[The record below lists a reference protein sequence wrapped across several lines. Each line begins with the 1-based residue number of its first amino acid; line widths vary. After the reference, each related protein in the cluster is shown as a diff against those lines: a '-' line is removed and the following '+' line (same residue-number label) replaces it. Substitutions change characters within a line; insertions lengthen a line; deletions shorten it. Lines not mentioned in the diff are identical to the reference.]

1 MLGEMLQADGA
12 RRTKGRCPLRYLL
25 ILYHRQSTIAL
36 AAGCRGCSGGCYDS
50 RSGEKR
56 AAALI
61 GFFRRFLMRKLHT
74 DSALCTITNAV
85 KAIYATPH
93 INRMSYRVDAFS
105 FAVFRAFLA
114 TIAFVGINSERH
126 DGSAADD
133 AQERAYRTNR
143 IAPKSAAE
151 QRHRKDDEHQRGYCN
166 ICCPCIVRTGDG
178 ADCFAIQTV
187 RL

>member
-1 MLGEMLQADGA
+1 MFGEMLQADGA

-25 ILYHRQSTIAL
+25 ILYHRQSAIAL

-74 DSALCTITNAV
+74 DSALRTITNAV
-85 KAIYATPH
+85 KAIYATSH
-93 INRMSYRVDAFS
+93 INRVSYRVNAFS
-105 FAVFRAFLA
+105 SAVFRAFLA

-126 DGSAADD
+126 DGAAADD

-151 QRHRKDDEHQRGYCN
+151 QRHCKDDEHQRGYRD
-166 ICCPCIVRTGDG
+166 IGRPCIVRAGNG
-178 ADCFAIQTV
+178 ADGFAIQAIW
-187 RL
+187 L

>member
-25 ILYHRQSTIAL
+25 ILYHRQSAIAL
-36 AAGCRGCSGGCYDS
+36 AAGCRGCSGGCYDG

-61 GFFRRFLMRKLHT
+61 SFFRRFLMRKLHT
-74 DSALCTITNAV
+74 DSTLRTITNAV

-93 INRMSYRVDAFS
+93 INRMSYRVDAFG

-114 TIAFVGINSERH
+114 TITLVCINRKRH
-126 DGSAADD
+126 DW
-133 AQERAYRTNR
+133 
-143 IAPKSAAE
+143 SAAE
-151 QRHRKDDEHQRGYCN
+151 DAQ
-166 ICCPCIVRTGDG
+166 
-178 ADCFAIQTV
+178 
-187 RL
+187 